1 MSDDQRQDG
10 KSTVHRPPSTVEQA
24 ELVRLAYAKI
34 NLSLEIIGKREDNYH
49 DITSV
54 MQLVDLSDTL
64 RFSHA
69 DELTLACDDG
79 GLAADGE
86 KNLVLKAAR
95 LLREAGGVR
104 EGARLELEKRI
115 PLSAGLGGGSSDAAA
130 ALRGLSDLWGLR
142 PGKEDLLNLAIQ
154 LGSDVPFFLQGPTA
168 LVEGRGERVTRI
180 PPPPPGWAVLICPE
194 YDVKDKTKRLY
205 GSLTRS
211 DMSEGIATRLLIAA
225 LIAGEFPRS
234 SLLFNAFERAA
245 SGVFEGLD
253 KVRGTVMRASGRDA
267 HLSGSGPTLYVLYR
281 ANEEA
286 RARRL
291 HETLVAGGLRSFL
304 TRLVT

>member
-1 MSDDQRQDG
+1 MDDRQRTTDNGQQTTG
-10 KSTVHRPPSTVEQA
+10 T
-24 ELVRLAYAKI
+24 LRLAHAKI
-34 NLSLEIIGKREDNYH
+34 NLSLEIIGKREDNFH

-69 DELTLACDDG
+69 DELVLDFYHEGPAPED
-79 GLAADGE
+79 
-86 KNLVLKAAR
+86 NLVLKAAH

-104 EGARLELEKRI
+104 DGAHIELEKRI
-115 PLSAGLGGGSSDAAA
+115 PMSAGLGGGSSDAAA
-130 ALRGLSDLWGLR
+130 TLLGLSDLGGLR
-142 PGKEDLLNLAIQ
+142 PGKEDLSNLAMQ
-154 LGSDVPFFLQGPTA
+154 LGSDVPFFLQGHTA

-180 PPPPPGWAVLICPE
+180 PSPPPGWAVLVCPV
-194 YDVKDKTKRLY
+194 YDLKDKTKQLY
-205 GSLTRS
+205 GSLTRN

-225 LIAGEFPRS
+225 LISGEFPRS

-253 KVRGTVMRASGRDA
+253 RLRSTVMRASGRDV
-267 HLSGSGPTLYVLYR
+267 HLSGSGPTLYTLYP

-286 RARRL
+286 RARKL
-291 HETLVAGGLRSFL
+291 HETLVSGGMRSFL
-304 TRLVT
+304 TRMLSV